1 MLIITNTSGMIDL
14 AKAAM
19 ETVGLSY
26 VEYTKSLRS
35 LPATTTAEKKL
46 ILNEWR
52 NDKQVLLTD
61 CRCCRGMECQEVTI
75 LNLTSYLISVI
86 IF

>member
-1 MLIITNTSGMIDL
+1 MIINTSEMIDL

-19 ETVGLSY
+19 ATVGLTY

-35 LPATTTAEKKL
+35 HPATTTAEKKS

-52 NDKQVLLTD
+52 NDKKVLLAD